1 MTAPCPACHRPLY
14 AAPSD
19 LVAELRAETRA
30 LGIPILTSDRVR
42 EDGAARLLN
51 RSPETL
57 RTWRKTDQRLPF
69 GRDGAGR
76 ITYRLA
82 DLAAFLSGEIR

>member
-1 MTAPCPACHRPLY
+1 MNALCPACRRPLDPVP
-14 AAPSD
+14 AD
-19 LVAELRAETRA
+19 RVTELRAEARA
-30 LGIPILTSDRVR
+30 LGVPILTGDRVR

-82 DLAAFLSGEIR
+82 DLAAFLSGESR